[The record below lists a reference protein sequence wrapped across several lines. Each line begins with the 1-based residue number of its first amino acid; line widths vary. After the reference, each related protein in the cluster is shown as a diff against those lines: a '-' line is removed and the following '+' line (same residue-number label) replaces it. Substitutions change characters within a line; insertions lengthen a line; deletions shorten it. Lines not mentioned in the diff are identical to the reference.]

1 MRLITGPRGPRGCTQ
16 LSQPDVR
23 QLMQAAWTG
32 VDEGKLE
39 SLPSFVIW
47 PVTVEVP
54 EYLTPSG

>member
-1 MRLITGPRGPRGCTQ
+1 
-16 LSQPDVR
+16 
-23 QLMQAAWTG
+23 MQAAWTG
-32 VDEGKLE
+32 VDQGKLE